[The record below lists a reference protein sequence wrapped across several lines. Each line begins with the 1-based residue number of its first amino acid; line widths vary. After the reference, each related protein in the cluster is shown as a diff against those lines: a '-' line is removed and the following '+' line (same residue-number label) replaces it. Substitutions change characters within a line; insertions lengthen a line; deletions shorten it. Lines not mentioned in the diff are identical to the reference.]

1 MINATL
7 EITRL
12 HCIEQFDEHG
22 NSEPYLWFAYFF
34 TDLLRLMNDK
44 PIEVFVPNIPD
55 TRALFPSVA
64 NNQDV
69 AIPPEIGTFPVSL
82 EPGVLNAAMLGVIV
96 VLLEEDDPPGSAI
109 RAGYNAFRTA
119 VHRELNKFF
128 DVAGLR
134 PPNDDEMRQI
144 AAAISNSVQEAIQ
157 DEAGILSIFCDNQ
170 DNAIGFSHA
179 IFFGDA
185 LKEPPAPTNTVFELP
200 DIDADELK
208 VVITSFNP
216 LKYEIRKAGHHH
228 YQFIRPLLRL
238 EKVMGIC
245 AGQVDHVNSAGSR
258 LNKLRD
264 ELNELRRQLAKV
276 EVHQKS
282 GIQTRIDDLKK
293 NHIPNAQ
300 REFKAAL
307 GALNDCHIREGL
319 TVQLGA
325 TDKKT

>member
-12 HCIEQFDEHG
+12 HCIEQWDEHG

-34 TDLLRLMNDK
+34 TDLLRLMNEK
-44 PIEVFVPNIPD
+44 PIEVFVPNIAD
-55 TRALFPSVA
+55 TRALFPSVG

-96 VLLEEDDPPGSAI
+96 VLLEEDDTPSSAI
-109 RAGYNAFRTA
+109 RAGYNEFRTA
-119 VHRELNKFF
+119 VHRELNNFF

-134 PPNDDEMRQI
+134 PPTDDEMKQI
-144 AAAISNSVQEAIQ
+144 AAAIGNSVQDAIQ

-200 DIDADELK
+200 DIDTDELK

-216 LKYEIRKAGHHH
+216 LKYETRKAGHHH

-245 AGQVDHVNSAGSR
+245 AGQVDQVNSVGSR
-258 LNKLRD
+258 LNALRS
-264 ELNELRRQLAKV
+264 ELNELKRQLAQA
-276 EVHQKS
+276 EDRQKS
-282 GIQTRIDDLKK
+282 TIQTRIDELKK

-300 REFKAAL
+300 KEFKGAL
-307 GALNDCHIREGL
+307 GALQDCHIREALAGQP
-319 TVQLGA
+319 VA
-325 TDKKT
+325 AAKKS